1 MISLYN
7 FVAPLK
13 INKMKMINCYL
24 KTLKFAMHFFPMIPS
39 SHQFPCL
46 LAAGREDIEA
56 NQMLQINF

>member
-13 INKMKMINCYL
+13 INKMKMITCYL
-24 KTLKFAMHFFPMIPS
+24 KTLTFAMHFFPMIPS

-56 NQMLQINF
+56 N